1 MVIFQRKRV
10 FDIDFENAM
19 MMIPIL
25 IQHSQSF
32 FNITKRCKPWFK
44 SSKEEFIEALP
55 KSFCR
60 EDYLNIAEKFKV
72 NAKTAER
79 LYCKS

>member
-25 IQHSQSF
+25 IQHSQPF
-32 FNITKRCKPWFK
+32 FQHYQKMQTLIQ
-44 SSKEEFIEALP
+44 
-55 KSFCR
+55 
-60 EDYLNIAEKFKV
+60 KFKGRV
-72 NAKTAER
+72 YRSFT
-79 LYCKS
+79 